1 MPCNAVHRFAESRHL
16 HGDRAAAR
24 RGVRVDDRC
33 VRVASNFIVFA
44 SVWSLTPVLATSIMM
59 LVVIRDRHSKEGWRV
74 LVLQRL
80 GLRYW

>member
-1 MPCNAVHRFAESRHL
+1 
-16 HGDRAAAR
+16 
-24 RGVRVDDRC
+24 
-33 VRVASNFIVFA
+33 VASNFIVFA